1 MIHLGL
7 RTNLVKQL
15 CKGTAD
21 PEDIRSAM
29 FDQNRMALGYLQNLA
44 NADTLNKEEVQRMTE
59 EIATMLRI
67 HIEALH
73 EALHSKLE
81 GSR

>member
-21 PEDIRSAM
+21 PEAIRSAM

-44 NADTLNKEEVQRMTE
+44 NAETLNKEELQRMTE
-59 EIATMLRI
+59 EIAAMLRM

-73 EALHSKLE
+73 EALHSDKE
-81 GSR
+81 GAH